1 MRPPPLGVGSGRLV
15 RLVRVCPEKKPEGRE
30 GERTR
35 PRARSQV
42 TDTRRSPAAQIRSAL
57 APLDACWCTI
67 GSIMESIEQWRAAPL
82 ALVNAKEAAGE
93 AGARLRDLVEA
104 GKGLEQAGDERAA
117 ARRAANAVA
126 AHTKAFLRE
135 QVPLMELLCSPG
147 LRARHWRDMERRTG
161 VAIDFRD
168 DSNMA
173 QMLELG
179 LQHSQEARRRNQ
191 GDLRAGVHAGRHPAR
206 RRRRPGG
213 RAPRGEG
220 GAGQILRR
228 RIQLTCFESV
238 TARLLAAAGR
248 RLAPFPRRASGR
260 ARRRAGPGGR
270 AA

>member
-1 MRPPPLGVGSGRLV
+1 
-15 RLVRVCPEKKPEGRE
+15 
-30 GERTR
+30 
-35 PRARSQV
+35 
-42 TDTRRSPAAQIRSAL
+42 
-57 APLDACWCTI
+57 
-67 GSIMESIEQWRAAPL
+67 MESIEQWRAAPL

-179 LQHSQEARRRNQ
+179 LQHHVGAIREICAPASTPDGTQQ
-191 GDLRAGVHAGRHPAR
+191 GGDADQGAEPHAGRGAR
-206 RRRRPGG
+206 G
-213 RAPRGEG
+213 RYYD
-220 GAGQILRR
+220 AGYN
-228 RIQLTCFESV
+228 
-238 TARLLAAAGR
+238 
-248 RLAPFPRRASGR
+248 
-260 ARRRAGPGGR
+260 
-270 AA
+270 